1 MQQQNKI
8 QNPESPLLPKVK
20 GPQMN
25 DRDMVNDTLAG
36 LKYITDN
43 FNVFA
48 REASHQALH
57 REVLGILLESHTQT
71 REIFNLMFRKGWYTL
86 EPEQAQKMQQTH
98 QQFTNYQTQFPYQP
112 GFLQPGPMQ

>member
-8 QNPESPLLPKVK
+8 KNPQSGHSQQVK

-36 LKYITDN
+36 LKYITDGL
-43 FNVFA
+43 NVFS

-57 REVLGILLESHTQT
+57 RDVANMLLETHAHT
-71 REIFNLMFRKGWYTL
+71 RDIFNLMFRKGWYTL
-86 EPEQAQKMQQTH
+86 EPEDAQKLQQTH
-98 QQFTNYQTQFPYQP
+98 QQFMNYQTQFPYNP
-112 GFLQPGPMQ
+112 GYFQ